1 MNDPGFDPLV
11 LRALF
16 DESPDMVALSA
27 FSGSVIDVNPV
38 GLRLV
43 GLEEL
48 PSSGLSTTDF
58 FTARGLEVSGD
69 VEHALQTTG
78 HWQGRTELRHFV
90 SGAGIPVALS
100 TFVVRRSGRE
110 PDLIAT
116 IVRDR
121 TRGHQRDLDLL
132 AAAAS
137 AERIAVEQRAL
148 AELSALAVTA
158 DFDTVL
164 TAATSTAAKLVGV
177 ESAALARRSD
187 DSTDPLLS
195 IDAITRTL
203 PHDFVLATGDGSLTG
218 YALARRAITVCSD
231 VESETRFDTSAMAA
245 LGFRSGAAV
254 PITIGAGLWGVLI
267 LFGREPHVFGDG
279 DIAFVSAV
287 AGVLSAALERVEL
300 DRELRWR
307 SAHDPLTELPNRA
320 VAYDAIDTALAQVAD
335 TGGRVALLL
344 LDVDD
349 FKIINDSLGHD
360 VGDRALV
367 HFSRRLAA
375 TARPGDTVARLGG
388 DEFLMICNH
397 IDDVAHAERV
407 AECIR
412 SALAAPTAEDEGDDP
427 IPVSASIGVAVSTA
441 GSTRRELLRSADLA
455 MYRAKDTRAG
465 HAVFDS
471 SDLYDADR
479 VRSMSVDLRR
489 AVASGDLTLDYQPV
503 IDVET
508 GHIVSVEALAR
519 WQHPN
524 LGPIEPSEF
533 VAVAERTGV
542 ATLLDDWALTTACRQ
557 LVDWRGLGCVG
568 MRVNI
573 SALQLRDPAFP
584 DRVAAALLTT
594 GAHADGVVLELTETE
609 WLADTG
615 TVASNLA
622 RLHEMGV
629 ALSLDDVGKGYS
641 SLAYL
646 ERFPVIGSFKIDRT
660 YIDALDT
667 ERGREVLTAIVSLA
681 KAYGVTVVGEG
692 VETQAQL
699 DALTAAG
706 CNLVQGFLL
715 GRPADAEHTALL
727 LSRDSAAR
735 QR

>member
-1 MNDPGFDPLV
+1 MSDPGFDPLV

-16 DESPDMVALSA
+16 DESPDMVALSH
-27 FSGSVIDVNPV
+27 FSGAVIDVNPV
-38 GLRLV
+38 GLHLV

-48 PSSGLSTTDF
+48 PAAGLSTADF
-58 FTARGLEVSGD
+58 FTARGLEVAVD
-69 VEHALQTTG
+69 VEHALKTAG
-78 HWQGRTELRHFV
+78 HWQGRTELRHFG
-90 SGAGIPVALS
+90 SGAGIPIALS
-100 TFVVRRSGRE
+100 TFVVRRSGHE
-110 PDLIAT
+110 PDVIAT
-116 IVRDR
+116 IIRDR

-137 AERIAVEQRAL
+137 AQRTAIEQRAL

-164 TAATSTAAKLVGV
+164 SAATTTAATLIGV
-177 ESAALARRSD
+177 ESAALARHASPAD
-187 DSTDPLLS
+187 LFLS
-195 IDAITRTL
+195 FDAVTRTL
-203 PHDFVLATGDGSLTG
+203 REAVPVGTGAGSLTG
-218 YALARRAITVCSD
+218 YALARRTTTVCSD
-231 VESETRFDTSAMAA
+231 IDTETRFDTSAMSAM
-245 LGFRSGAAV
+245 GFRCGAAV
-254 PITIGAGLWGVLI
+254 PITIGSGLWGALI
-267 LFGREPHVFGDG
+267 LFGRTPYLFGDG

-320 VAYDAIDTALAQVAD
+320 VAYDAIDAALVRAEE
-335 TGGRVALLL
+335 TGDRVALLL

-367 HFSRRLAA
+367 RFSRRLAA
-375 TARPGDTVARLGG
+375 TAKPGDTVARLGG
-388 DEFLMICNH
+388 DEFLMICNG
-397 IDDVAHAERV
+397 IDDVAHAEAV
-407 AECIR
+407 AEAIR
-412 SALAAPTAEDEGDDP
+412 VSLASPSVEDDDEP
-427 IPVSASIGVAVSTA
+427 IPVSASIGVAVSEP
-441 GSTRRELLRSADLA
+441 GSSRRELLRSADLA

-489 AVASGDLTLDYQPV
+489 ALAFGDLTLDYQPV
-503 IDVET
+503 IDIET

-519 WQHPN
+519 WQHPQ
-524 LGPIEPSEF
+524 LGTVAPSEF

-557 LVDWRGLGCVG
+557 LVDWRGLGCVC

>member
-1 MNDPGFDPLV
+1 MDDPGFDPLV

-27 FSGSVIDVNPV
+27 FSGRVIDVNPV

-48 PSSGLSTTDF
+48 PPSGLFTADF

-78 HWQGRTELRHFV
+78 LWQGRTELRHFV

-148 AELSALAVTA
+148 AELSSLAVTA

-177 ESAALARRSD
+177 ESAALARHSG

-267 LFGREPHVFGDG
+267 LFGREPHLFGDG

-320 VAYDAIDTALAQVAD
+320 VAYDAIDAALASARD
-335 TGGRVALLL
+335 DERVALLL

-367 HFSRRLAA
+367 RFSRRLAA
-375 TARPGDTVARLGG
+375 TAKPGDTVARLGG

-412 SALAAPTAEDEGDDP
+412 SALAAPAAEDEGDDP

-489 AVASGDLTLDYQPV
+489 ALASGDLTLEYQPL
-503 IDVET
+503 IDIET
-508 GHIVSVEALAR
+508 GRIVSVEALAR
-519 WQHPN
+519 WQHPK

-533 VAVAERTGV
+533 VAVAERTGL

-557 LVDWRGLGCVG
+557 LVDWEEFGCVG

-594 GAHADGVVLELTETE
+594 GAHADDVVLELTETE

-615 TVASNLA
+615 TVASNLTK
-622 RLHEMGV
+622 LHEMGV

-660 YIDALDT
+660 YIDSVDT
-667 ERGREVLTAIVSLA
+667 DRGRDVLTAIVSLA

-692 VETQAQL
+692 VETRAQL

-706 CNLVQGFLL
+706 CTVVQGFLL
-715 GRPADAEHTALL
+715 GRPADAEHTAEL

-735 QR
+735 EH